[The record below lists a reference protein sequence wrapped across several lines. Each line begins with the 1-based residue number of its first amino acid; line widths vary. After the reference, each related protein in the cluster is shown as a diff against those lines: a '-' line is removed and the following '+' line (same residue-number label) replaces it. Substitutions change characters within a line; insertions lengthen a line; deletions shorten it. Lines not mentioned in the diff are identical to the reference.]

1 MQITETLALADLT
14 AVISIAIA
22 AIVAVTGYRN
32 TKHSAR
38 QTFDNF
44 TLRFIETENAD
55 PRLHDARQWLEQAAM
70 QSDTDLADYADI
82 AAYFKKHGLSG
93 DLSIRRRAD
102 GGIES
107 YTVSQNPAAQNLL
120 HGYLQGSRHLE
131 TLVEVRNTAAEALL
145 HGLLEENAYRLIR
158 RRAFLHDYARVQN
171 FIRAKQQHDTGYAQ
185 AFCEL
190 VRQWGANPDGGTK
203 QPPRNHSQ

>member
-14 AVISIAIA
+14 AVISITIA
-22 AIVAVTGYRN
+22 AIVAITGYRN

-55 PRLHDARQWLEQAAM
+55 PHLYNARQWLGQAAM

-93 DLSIRRRAD
+93 LSIRSRAD

-120 HGYLQGSRHLE
+120 HGYLQGSHSLT
-131 TLVEVRNTAAEALL
+131 TLVEARNTAAEALL
-145 HGLLEENAYRLIR
+145 HGLLEENAYRLVR
-158 RRAFLHDYARVQN
+158 CRAFLHDYARIQN
-171 FIRAKQQHDTGYAQ
+171 FIRAKQKHDAGYAQ

-190 VRQWGANPDGGTK
+190 VRQWGADSEGGMK
-203 QPPRNHSQ
+203 